1 MAVLV
6 VPDAVKQIAASDLSG
21 SVFAVEGAAHP
32 YRLLVESMQQGAA
45 VVGRDGL
52 VIYCNPYLAGLICLA
67 LCLTCSPRSTARWTV
82 RRRHRWVASGG
93 IEQGSIFSVILPTVP
108 SLAPD
113 LQTLL
118 APPAE
123 AAEVTGAAEAR
134 PVCHRI
140 LVVDDNFDAAQTM
153 IMLLGL

>member
-1 MAVLV
+1 M
-6 VPDAVKQIAASDLSG
+6 
-21 SVFAVEGAAHP
+21 
-32 YRLLVESMQQGAA
+32 
-45 VVGRDGL
+45 
-52 VIYCNPYLAGLICLA
+52 
-67 LCLTCSPRSTARWTV
+67 
-82 RRRHRWVASGG
+82 
-93 IEQGSIFSVILPTVP
+93 ILPTVP

-123 AAEVTGAAEAR
+123 AAEVTGVAEAR